1 VEDPQGKIPRMLKPL
16 ALALLVAWAAG
27 GFLLEVN
34 GAIAG
39 WDERERAHG
48 PLAWRFGT
56 HETGDLA
63 RCLAAAR
70 PGIPAGSVVAFASAE
85 RPARRF
91 QRWRWAAYL
100 LPEDDVVPAADAAAA
115 LATYGVAFRTEIRD
129 PRFVAVRPL
138 PDGWLYRVQPRVT
151 RP

>member
-1 VEDPQGKIPRMLKPL
+1 MLKPL

-39 WDERERAHG
+39 WDERERARG
-48 PLAWRFGT
+48 PLAWRPGT
-56 HETGDLA
+56 HETGDLG

-70 PGIPAGSVVAFASAE
+70 AAIPAGSVVAFASAE
-85 RPARRF
+85 RPALRF

-100 LPEDDVVPAADAAAA
+100 LPEDDVVPAADPAAS
-115 LATYGVAFRTEIRD
+115 LATWGVAYRTAIHD
-129 PRFVAVRPL
+129 PRFVPVRPL
-138 PDGWLYRVQPRVT
+138 PDGWLYRIQPPVT